1 MMFCR
6 ECGKSIHETAI
17 NCPQCGAPQGTST
30 HVNKNDSG
38 TLWLP
43 VPALICGIFAFLAI
57 FDDSSWDEDAYMGMF
72 IFSSVAVILGTI
84 GSANQQK
91 GRGMSIAGIILG
103 VFGALGLL
111 EKIFN

>member
-1 MMFCR
+1 MIFCR

-17 NCPQCGAPQGTST
+17 NCPQCGAPQGAIT
-30 HVNKNDSG
+30 HTNKNESG

-43 VPALICGIFAFLAI
+43 VPALISGIFAFLAI
-57 FDDSSWDEDAYMGMF
+57 FDDSSWDEDAYIGIF
-72 IFSSVAVILGTI
+72 IFSSAAIILGVI
-84 GSANQQK
+84 GLANQQK

-103 VFGALGLL
+103 AFGLLGLL